1 MRRGDSW
8 MKKGVSCLLTLA
20 CLTLAGGGVVN
31 ASQAL
36 DEEVPAAAVVEP
48 AEAVPAVITEEKA
61 AVALIPEDG
70 TNSLTVSEKEN
81 PIEPIEQPLKKLTL
95 EEELAQNQQLI
106 NDNELE
112 KALENLTA
120 MIEERGC
127 LVPARAYYLRSVAYF
142 NLQRYNDALRDAQ
155 TASRLD
161 EDEPLYYVQKGL
173 VRLAISQMYDVMG
186 QDAAVKEQCGMV
198 EMDSEKSLEFQHRYW
213 PALFCR
219 AISNYM
225 RGSIHKSLADCGDA
239 LKRGGRGVSF
249 VEAFN
254 VYVQAERMAGNDR
267 FPTVDIQ
274 PVLFNSIN
282 GLMNNND
289 KNQCL
294 ELSV

>member
-1 MRRGDSW
+1 MR
-8 MKKGVSCLLTLA
+8 KGVICLLTLA
-20 CLTLAGGGVVN
+20 CVTLAGSGMAN

-36 DEEVPAAAVVEP
+36 NEDVSAVTAGEP
-48 AEAVPAVITEEKA
+48 AVKVADVITEDKA
-61 AVALIPEDG
+61 AEEEVLVDG
-70 TNSLTVSEKEN
+70 TNSLNVSEKEN
-81 PIEPIEQPLKKLTL
+81 PVEPIKQPLKKLTL

-112 KALENLTA
+112 KAIENLTA

-142 NLQRYNDALRDAQ
+142 NMQKYNDALVDAQ

-161 EDEPLYYVQKGL
+161 VNEPLYYVQKGL
-173 VRLAISQMYDVMG
+173 IRLAISQMYDVMG

-198 EMDSEKSLEFQHRYW
+198 EMDSDKSLEFQHRYW

-254 VYVQAERMAGNDR
+254 VYVQAERSAEDTR
-267 FPTVDIQ
+267 FPGVDIQ
-274 PVLFNSIN
+274 PVLFSSIN
-282 GLMNNND
+282 GLMNAD
-289 KNQCL
+289 KQPCM
-294 ELSV
+294 ELNV

>member
-1 MRRGDSW
+1 MR
-8 MKKGVSCLLTLA
+8 KGVICLLTLA
-20 CLTLAGGGVVN
+20 CVTLAGSAMAN

-36 DEEVPAAAVVEP
+36 NEDATVSAVVEP
-48 AEAVPAVITEEKA
+48 AEKPLAVITEEKVD
-61 AVALIPEDG
+61 AVLLPVDG
-70 TNSLTVSEKEN
+70 TGNIAVSEKEE
-81 PIEPIEQPLKKLTL
+81 PIEPTKQPLKELTL
-95 EEELAQNQQLI
+95 EEELAQDQQLI
-106 NDNELE
+106 NDDEAE
-112 KALENLTA
+112 KAIGNLTA
-120 MIEERGC
+120 IIEERGC

-142 NLQRYNDALRDAQ
+142 NMQKYNDALGDAQ

-173 VRLAISQMYDVMG
+173 IRLAISQMYDAMG

-198 EMDSEKSLEFQHRYW
+198 EMDSDKSLEFQHRYW

-225 RGSIHKSLADCGDA
+225 RGSIHKSLEDCGDA

-254 VYVQAERMAGNDR
+254 VYVQAERSAGDAR

-282 GLMNNND
+282 GLMNAPD
-289 KNQCL
+289 KKQCM
-294 ELSV
+294 EIAV